1 MITGQRWTSMDA
13 LEERLLNE
21 LAGGRRLT
29 SDELAARLNA
39 RHWADLSTA
48 LAQLVL
54 NGYVT
59 VVGPLGRAETRYR
72 IHARGRAAL
81 AADS

>member
-1 MITGQRWTSMDA
+1 MDP

-21 LAGGRRLT
+21 LAGGSGLT
-29 SDELAARLNA
+29 SGELAGRLNA
-39 RHWADLSTA
+39 RHWTDLSTA
-48 LAQLVL
+48 LAQLVS

-59 VVGPLGRAETRYR
+59 VIGPLGRAETRYR

-81 AADS
+81 AANS